1 MATQETR
8 ELTSI
13 SLKTPKLLREEVK
26 DIKVIPFNMD
36 ALNKDIDD
44 SVKENIKKAGDS
56 SFAPKIE
63 PNEFFVVRGYMGVI
77 KGTNI
82 LIDRECVGEV
92 SDKPSLDVYSETRD
106 EFGKTKSFGIF
117 PRFTSRTSLDELVKD
132 YGQHEVSLDVFMG
145 DRFAYNG
152 RIVSNIHGI
161 IKELKKVKK

>member
-1 MATQETR
+1 MVSKETR
-8 ELTSI
+8 D
-13 SLKTPKLLREEVK
+13 LLRKEVK
-26 DIKVIPFNMD
+26 DIKIIPLDMD
-36 ALNKDIDD
+36 ALNADIDL
-44 SVKENIKKAGDS
+44 SVKDNVKLAGES

-63 PNEFFVVRGYMGVI
+63 PNEFFVVRGHMGVI

-106 EFGKTKSFGIF
+106 ELGKTKSFGIF

-132 YGQHEVSLDVFMG
+132 YGQDEVSLDVFMA

-152 RIVSNIHGI
+152 RVVSNIHGI
-161 IKELKKVKK
+161 IKELKK